1 MFKQGGPVLYLG
13 ITLLVLGLMFM
24 HFRRK
29 VSTLEFKVNTLF
41 KLVQDHMEQQQQQ
54 QKQQQQQYSNSMY
67 SPQNNIELSEQQ
79 DLQESLNEEQ
89 LEEHVR
95 SIEEMAL
102 SSENVSRNNE
112 GLIEVSESESESES
126 ETESE
131 SESEEEEEEQEQEQE
146 NQSSENNVKTINLED
161 LVSEDSVLQSL
172 QEDHA
177 QNGNNEINIEELE
190 VEELKTINL
199 EETQKDFSKMK
210 VAELRELVSE
220 QNPEVD
226 ASKLKKPQLVEML
239 KQ

>member
-54 QKQQQQQYSNSMY
+54 QYSNSMY

-79 DLQESLNEEQ
+79 DIEESLNEEQ

-131 SESEEEEEEQEQEQE
+131 SESEEEEEQEQEQEQE

-177 QNGNNEINIEELE
+177 QNENNEINIEELE

>member
-54 QKQQQQQYSNSMY
+54 QYSNSMY
-67 SPQNNIELSEQQ
+67 SSQNNIELSEQQ
-79 DLQESLNEEQ
+79 DLEESLNEEQ
-89 LEEHVR
+89 LQEHVR

-102 SSENVSRNNE
+102 SSENVTQNNE
-112 GLIEVSESESESES
+112 GLIEVSESESETET

-131 SESEEEEEEQEQEQE
+131 SESEEEEHEHEHEHENNQE

-177 QNGNNEINIEELE
+177 QNENNEINLEELE
-190 VEELKTINL
+190 IEELKTINL

-210 VAELRELVSE
+210 VAELRQLVSE

>member
-54 QKQQQQQYSNSMY
+54 QYSNSMY

-79 DLQESLNEEQ
+79 NLEESLNEEQ

-112 GLIEVSESESESES
+112 GLIEVSESESET
-126 ETESE
+126 ETETE
-131 SESEEEEEEQEQEQE
+131 SESEEEEEEQEQEQEQE

-172 QEDHA
+172 QEDHT
-177 QNGNNEINIEELE
+177 QNENNEINIEELE

>member
-1 MFKQGGPVLYLG
+1 
-13 ITLLVLGLMFM
+13 
-24 HFRRK
+24 
-29 VSTLEFKVNTLF
+29 
-41 KLVQDHMEQQQQQ
+41 
-54 QKQQQQQYSNSMY
+54 MY
-67 SPQNNIELSEQQ
+67 STQNNIELSEQQ
-79 DLQESLNEEQ
+79 DLEESLNEEQ
-89 LEEHVR
+89 LQEHVR

-102 SSENVSRNNE
+102 SSENVTRNNE
-112 GLIEVSESESESES
+112 GLIEVSESESETES

-131 SESEEEEEEQEQEQE
+131 SESEEEQEQEHEQEQE

-177 QNGNNEINIEELE
+177 QNENNEINLEELE
-190 VEELKTINL
+190 IEELKTINL

-210 VAELRELVSE
+210 VAELRELVLE